1 MIGLT
6 LTQVTVGYLLSK
18 KEGGTEVG
26 EASIEVWHNMSGK
39 KLEELVGMFMDTN
52 PPAITAEL
60 FCIYVSVYCDIEKEN
75 DIICLTKELYETYE
89 KFGI

>member
-1 MIGLT
+1 MTALI
-6 LTQVTVGYLLSK
+6 LTQVTVSYLLTK
-18 KEGGTEVG
+18 KDGGSEVG
-26 EASIEVWHNMSGK
+26 ETSIDVWHNMSKK